1 MTITDKT
8 RKKLWARSGNQCALC
23 RTELIMPSTPIDD
36 DSVIGDECHIVSGRA
51 TGPRF
56 DPNFRAD
63 QIDSYDNLI
72 LLCKTH
78 HKLIDDQS
86 QLFTTELLSSFKQ
99 EHEAR
104 IADLLRADK
113 MLLSESQDGGLIL
126 ERVRTGRELLNIVI
140 NVYGYDFS
148 HDEPNDEYEAEQI
161 AAFLQTAQDL
171 GECGDVIEAGD
182 RVREG
187 YRLTQAIREI
197 EHLGFRLF
205 GKQYQWKR
213 RINKT
218 SELWPVAALHLVPR
232 RRGR

>member
-1 MTITDKT
+1 
-8 RKKLWARSGNQCALC
+8 
-23 RTELIMPSTPIDD
+23 MPSTPTDD
-36 DSVIGDECHIVSGRA
+36 DSVVGDECHIVSGRA

-56 DPNFRAD
+56 NPDFPAG

-78 HKLIDDQS
+78 HKCIDDQS
-86 QLFTTELLSSFKQ
+86 QLFTAELLSSFKQ
-99 EHEAR
+99 GHEAR
-104 IADLLRADK
+104 IAELFKADK
-113 MLLSESQDGGLIL
+113 MRPSDSQDGGMIL
-126 ERVRTGRELLNIVI
+126 DRIRTGRELLNIVI

-161 AAFLQTAQDL
+161 ASFLQTAQDL
-171 GECGDVIEAGD
+171 GECGDIIEAGD

-197 EHLGFRLF
+197 EQMGFRLF

-213 RINKT
+213 RTNKA
-218 SELWPVAALHLVPR
+218 SELWPVAALRVVRVPAENDNPE
-232 RRGR
+232 GSG